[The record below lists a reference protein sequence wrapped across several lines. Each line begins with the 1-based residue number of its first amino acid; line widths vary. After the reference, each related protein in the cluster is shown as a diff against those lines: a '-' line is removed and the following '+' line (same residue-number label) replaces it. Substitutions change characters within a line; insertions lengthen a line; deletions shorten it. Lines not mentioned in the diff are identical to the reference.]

1 MCNLVDLYEHSVQS
15 ATRAFRSFPSDLAK
29 FPIHQVKASYAKWWR
44 DGADAETVVC
54 ALFHDVGEVLNHV
67 NHGEIGES
75 DADDGHMS
83 KDSGGGKEGLVFGN
97 KSAAASLLR
106 PYISE
111 QNYWVLQHHEVK
123 IMMIYDPPSCTSKC
137 LALKNIYYAFSTMSY
152 FRHSFIPPVHFGK
165 VEKWAKKYVT

>member
-1 MCNLVDLYEHSVQS
+1 M
-15 ATRAFRSFPSDLAK
+15 
-29 FPIHQVKASYAKWWR
+29 
-44 DGADAETVVC
+44 C

-83 KDSGGGKEGLVFGN
+83 KDSGGGKEGLVIGN

-111 QNYWVLQHHEVK
+111 QNYWVLQHHEVI
-123 IMMIYDPPSCTSKC
+123 IMIIYDPPSCTSKC
-137 LALKNIYYAFSTMSY
+137 LALK
-152 FRHSFIPPVHFGK
+152 
-165 VEKWAKKYVT
+165 KYL